1 MTVRQK
7 IVVALGSAVLTLL
20 VGVAASFVV
29 LRLRVA
35 IAAVDH
41 TNMVIRQLDGVLS
54 SMADAETG
62 QRGYLITGDS
72 AYLNPYHDG
81 RANAEA
87 HVAAL
92 RDLVADDAEQERRI
106 DTLGALEE
114 RKVRELDQTVGMRA
128 VNATAAAD
136 RVRSGVGKAIMDSAR
151 DIASRISTIE
161 RQRLAERDATRLR
174 TRDLAL
180 AVIVIGTLGAF
191 LLAFLINRSIRTD
204 VIAQERTHEQLEH
217 QARQLE
223 DQAMELEQA
232 VEQLRESTTQAEEA
246 REAAEV
252 ANRAKNDFLAVMSHE
267 LRTPLNAIV
276 GYAELLHDGIAGPVN
291 DQQREQLS
299 RVQLSATHLVELVDE
314 ILSFSRIESG
324 QENIRRG
331 PVEVAQVTREAGA
344 LVEPVVAAKGLRF
357 SLEVP
362 NEQATF
368 TSDAAKV
375 RQILVNLLSNAIKFT
390 DQGEIVLASIVEN
403 GRVVFEVRDTGIGIA
418 PENQTR
424 VFETFWQVDQTA
436 TRKAGGAGLG
446 LSVSR
451 RLARVLGGDLSVESE
466 LGKGSRFRFW
476 VPREGARSSPLA
488 TRHSPLATRHSP
500 LATRHSP
507 LRLTGRS
514 QPAGASSSLRSPT
527 YSIPRGSC
535 RSRATTRRT
544 LTSSRR
550 SPSRA
555 RSISRSSS
563 GDPSPRRRRW

>member
-1 MTVRQK
+1 
-7 IVVALGSAVLTLL
+7 
-20 VGVAASFVV
+20 
-29 LRLRVA
+29 
-35 IAAVDH
+35 
-41 TNMVIRQLDGVLS
+41 
-54 SMADAETG
+54 
-62 QRGYLITGDS
+62 
-72 AYLNPYHDG
+72 
-81 RANAEA
+81 
-87 HVAAL
+87 
-92 RDLVADDAEQERRI
+92 
-106 DTLGALEE
+106 
-114 RKVRELDQTVGMRA
+114 
-128 VNATAAAD
+128 
-136 RVRSGVGKAIMDSAR
+136 MDSAR

-161 RQRLAERDATRLR
+161 RERLAERDATRLR
-174 TRDLAL
+174 IRDLAL

-232 VEQLRESTTQAEEA
+232 VEQLRESTAQAEEA

-324 QENIRRG
+324 EENLRRG
-331 PVEVAQVTREAGA
+331 LVEVAQVTREAGA
-344 LVEPVVAAKGLRF
+344 LVEPVVTAKGLRF

-390 DQGEIVLASIVEN
+390 DEGEIVLASIVEN

-476 VPREGARSSPLA
+476 VPREGARNYPLA
-488 TRHSPLATRHSP
+488 TRHSGSQVEAS
-500 LATRHSP
+500 
-507 LRLTGRS
+507 RLGRAVRYAL
-514 QPAGASSSLRSPT
+514 PRTRSPEVVVGHA
-527 YSIPRGSC
+527 PRLGEH
-535 RSRATTRRT
+535 
-544 LTSSRR
+544 
-550 SPSRA
+550 
-555 RSISRSSS
+555 
-563 GDPSPRRRRW
+563 

>member
-1 MTVRQK
+1 
-7 IVVALGSAVLTLL
+7 
-20 VGVAASFVV
+20 
-29 LRLRVA
+29 
-35 IAAVDH
+35 
-41 TNMVIRQLDGVLS
+41 MVIRQLDGVLS

-62 QRGYLITGDS
+62 QRGYIITGDS
-72 AYLNPYHDG
+72 AYLEPYHRG
-81 RANAEA
+81 RASAEA

-92 RDLVADDAEQERRI
+92 RDLVADDPEQQRRA
-106 DTLGALEE
+106 DTLHALEE
-114 RKVRELDQTVGMRA
+114 RKVRELDQTVALRA
-128 VNATAAAD
+128 LNTAAAAD

-161 RQRLAERDATRLR
+161 RERLAERDATRLR
-174 TRDLAL
+174 IRDLAL

-232 VEQLRESTTQAEEA
+232 VEQLRESTAQAEEA

-324 QENIRRG
+324 EENLRRG
-331 PVEVAQVTREAGA
+331 LVEVAQVTREAGA
-344 LVEPVVAAKGLRF
+344 LVEPVVTAKGLRF

-390 DQGEIVLASIVEN
+390 DEGEIVLASIVEN

-476 VPREGARSSPLA
+476 VPREGARN
-488 TRHSPLATRHSP
+488 
-500 LATRHSP
+500 
-507 LRLTGRS
+507 
-514 QPAGASSSLRSPT
+514 
-527 YSIPRGSC
+527 
-535 RSRATTRRT
+535 
-544 LTSSRR
+544 
-550 SPSRA
+550 
-555 RSISRSSS
+555 
-563 GDPSPRRRRW
+563 

>member
-20 VGVAASFVV
+20 VGVAAFFVV

-62 QRGYLITGDS
+62 QRGYIITGDS
-72 AYLNPYHDG
+72 AYLEPYHRG
-81 RANAEA
+81 RASAEA

-92 RDLVADDAEQERRI
+92 RDLVADDPEQQRRA
-106 DTLGALEE
+106 DTLHALEE
-114 RKVRELDQTVGMRA
+114 RKVRELDQTVALRA
-128 VNATAAAD
+128 LNTAAAAD

-161 RQRLAERDATRLR
+161 RERLAERDATRLR
-174 TRDLAL
+174 IRDLAL

-232 VEQLRESTTQAEEA
+232 VEQLRESTAQAEEA

-324 QENIRRG
+324 EENLRRG
-331 PVEVAQVTREAGA
+331 LVEVAQVTREAGA
-344 LVEPVVAAKGLRF
+344 LVEPVVTAKGLRF

-390 DQGEIVLASIVEN
+390 DEGEIVLASIVEN

-476 VPREGARSSPLA
+476 VPREGARN
-488 TRHSPLATRHSP
+488 
-500 LATRHSP
+500 
-507 LRLTGRS
+507 
-514 QPAGASSSLRSPT
+514 
-527 YSIPRGSC
+527 
-535 RSRATTRRT
+535 
-544 LTSSRR
+544 
-550 SPSRA
+550 
-555 RSISRSSS
+555 
-563 GDPSPRRRRW
+563 